1 MRDAR
6 ICAFMDNLRIL
17 PIVEKG
23 MFSFAYE
30 IIGVRSN
37 QIAKIHLE
45 IIGGQSSFVDYLV
58 FFQEHRPTLQDIPR
72 YLIEETKT
80 DDSESP
86 NTGVYQRITKF
97 VMHIIFIQILKKL
110 CLLKILKN

>member
-6 ICAFMDNLRIL
+6 ICAFIDNVRIL

-23 MFSFAYE
+23 VFNFAYE

-37 QIAKIHLE
+37 QIAKIYLE
-45 IIGGQSSFVDYLV
+45 IISGQSSFVDYLV
-58 FFQEHRPTLQDIPR
+58 FFQSHRPTLQDIPC

-80 DDSESP
+80 DDSESR

-97 VMHIIFIQILKKL
+97 VYAHIFIQILKKL
-110 CLLKILKN
+110 CFLKILKN